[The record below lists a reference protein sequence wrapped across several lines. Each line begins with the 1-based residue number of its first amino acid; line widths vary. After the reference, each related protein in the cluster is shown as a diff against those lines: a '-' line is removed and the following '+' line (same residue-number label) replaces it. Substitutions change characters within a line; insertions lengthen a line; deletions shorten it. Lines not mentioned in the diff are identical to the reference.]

1 MAKHLMP
8 GPYVNSILPLLGLV
22 ALLEPAIDVND
33 LIRRSAAATEA
44 DWKVAPRYRYRERDV
59 NGKKIE
65 TYEVTMIDG
74 SPYYRLLAENDK
86 PLPPQQELKE
96 KIKFQTEVNKR
107 RHENPAQRA
116 KRLAAYQRERDEDH
130 LLLREMVKAFTYRLL
145 GEDTIEGRPVFVAEA
160 TPRPEYRP
168 SDTKARVLTHMRGKL
183 WIDKAEC
190 QWVKVEAE
198 VTAPVSFYLVAHVG
212 SGTRFSLEQMPIGK
226 DLWLPKRFAVQTK
239 VTVFGVSHQRI
250 EEETYSDYQLID
262 RTIGNAQGDQSR
274 N

>member
-1 MAKHLMP
+1 MP
-8 GPYVNSILPLLGLV
+8 GLYVYSMLPLLGLA
-22 ALLEPAIDVND
+22 ALLEQAVDIND

-44 DWKVAPRYRYRERDV
+44 DWKAAPRYRYRERDV

-74 SPYYRLLAENDK
+74 SPYYRLLARNDK
-86 PLPPQQELKE
+86 PLPPEQELKE
-96 KIKFQTEVNKR
+96 TIKFETEVNKR
-107 RHENPAQRA
+107 KHENPAERA

-145 GEDTIEGRPVFVAEA
+145 GEDTMEGRRVFVVEA

-183 WIDKAEC
+183 WIDKAEY

-212 SGTRFSLEQMPIGK
+212 PGTRFILEQMPIGRG
-226 DLWLPKRFAVQTK
+226 LWLPKRFTLQTK
-239 VTVFGVSHQRI
+239 VTVLGVSHERI

-262 RTIGNAQGDQSR
+262 PNTANAQGEQTK